1 LIPDLVARR
10 PWLILVLGL
19 VAATAIFVVGQ
30 RDFIPADPLW
40 YASLARSLSVDP
52 ASVFAG
58 HDTHPF
64 VMRIGLTMPLALLYR
79 VFGISTFVSNIPTLV
94 ADLGIVTV
102 VYAAAATPRAKLI
115 GVALCILC
123 VPLVHE
129 SNMLNADLPSA
140 ALMGASILALSRR
153 DRPRGSSWLVVA
165 IATWMAAF
173 LVKESAVWCAPV
185 WIYAFVVDVRALGAR
200 RVARTFAPSVSVGV
214 ALAAGYLALCAAL
227 WGDPLARFQGIQTA
241 VGQVHAVAT
250 YGGAWTV
257 SVARL
262 TWQVP
267 HLLVNMYGVMLVPVV
282 IGPWFV
288 RGRDRIWW
296 VAVATMVLFY
306 WFGSSTTSA
315 YMPLP
320 LSQRLLAPA
329 MPFVLVTA
337 TLACDAVL
345 DRPWRWRFAIVVVL
359 FAVLAV
365 PWQSVLRASLRHGRP
380 ETAAFAVFH
389 DEVFAD
395 PSRRMVFVCSE
406 PHCVALAGFYFGFAP
421 PPNLTIEDATDF
433 AHAPRPTGAVV
444 RAFVH
449 GPAAVIDA
457 LGLPAVVSGPEVRLY
472 DAGDGTRLWNALQ

>member
-1 LIPDLVARR
+1 M
-10 PWLILVLGL
+10 
-19 VAATAIFVVGQ
+19 GQ
-30 RDFIPADPLW
+30 RDFIAADPLW
-40 YASLARSLSVDP
+40 YASLAHNLSVDP
-52 ASVFAG
+52 AAVFAG
-58 HDTHPF
+58 HETHPF

-79 VFGISTFVSNIPTLV
+79 VFGVSTFVSNIPTLV

-140 ALMGASILALSRR
+140 ALMGASILGVARR
-153 DRPRGSSWLVVA
+153 DRPRGQWWLVAAVV
-165 IATWMAAF
+165 TWMAAF
-173 LVKESAVWCAPV
+173 LVKESALWCAPV
-185 WIYAFVVDVRALGAR
+185 WIYAIVIDLRALGAR
-200 RVARTFAPSVSVGV
+200 RVARTFAPAVIVGV
-214 ALAAGYLALCAAL
+214 ALAAGYLAVCAEL
-227 WGDPLARFQGIQTA
+227 WGDPLARFKGIQAA
-241 VGQVHAVAT
+241 VGSVHEVAS
-250 YGGAWTV
+250 YGGAWEL

-267 HLLVNMYGVMLVPVV
+267 HLLVTMYGVMLVPVV
-282 IGPWFV
+282 VGPWLV

-315 YMPLP
+315 YVPLP
-320 LSQRLLAPA
+320 LSQRLLAPV

-345 DRPWRWRFAIVVVL
+345 GHPRAPRWRLAIVVV
-359 FAVLAV
+359 FFVVLAV
-365 PWQSVLRASLRHGRP
+365 PWQSTIRASLRHGRP
-380 ETAAFAVFH
+380 EAAAFAVLH

-395 PSRRMVFVCSE
+395 PSRRIVLVCSE
-406 PHCVALAGFYFGFAP
+406 PRCVPLAGFYFGFEP
-421 PPNLTIEDATDF
+421 PPNLTIEFATDF
-433 AHAPRPTGAVV
+433 AHAPRPTGATV

-449 GPAAVIDA
+449 AVRGRGIHSIDPHLDPTAVIDT
-457 LGLPAVVSGPEVRLY
+457 LGLPAVLSRPDVRLY